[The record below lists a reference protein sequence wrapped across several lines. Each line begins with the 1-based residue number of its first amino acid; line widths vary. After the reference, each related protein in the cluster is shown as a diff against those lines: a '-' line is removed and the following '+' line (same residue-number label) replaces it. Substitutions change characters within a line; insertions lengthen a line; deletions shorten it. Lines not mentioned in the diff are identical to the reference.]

1 MKNYDFIFPLGFS
14 CGATQAL
21 RAAGLQFAS
30 YPLDWVGSPGIVQ
43 SAQLVAD
50 GFEGWLEADDLKLWD
65 VRHGPGFNTRIY
77 RNQKNGFGFSHEFSD
92 FFPFAATY
100 PKVRETYDR
109 RSRRF
114 LERFEAAKKVLA
126 VYMEIPFR
134 KCPDVAQIAEGRR
147 LLRLKAPSAEIDM
160 LVFYAEPGVRVPEV
174 RSETEGITL
183 VACDYRKFDEGEI
196 THFVEY
202 ELLVPYL
209 KANYTITDTRTDE
222 DRKTY
227 EAILKNNDTW
237 RWGVG
242 KSRLRQWWNQR
253 VYKLYRGLEK
263 YLQKRNL
270 IDKEGPL
277 WFVEK

>member
-43 SAQLVAD
+43 SAQVVVD
-50 GFEGWLEADDLKLWD
+50 GFSGWFEADDLKLWD

-92 FFPFAATY
+92 FFPFKVTY

-109 RSRRF
+109 RSARF
-114 LERFEAAKKVLA
+114 LERFASAKKILA

-134 KCPDVAQIAEGRR
+134 GCPDVAQIAEARR
-147 LLRLKAPSAEIDM
+147 LLQLKAPSAKIDM
-160 LVFYAEPGVRVPEV
+160 LVFYAEPGVQVPEV
-174 RSETEGITL
+174 RSETDGITI

-202 ELLVPYL
+202 GLLVPYL
-209 KANYTITDTRTDE
+209 KANYAITDTRTEE
-222 DRKTY
+222 DCKAY
-227 EAILKNNDTW
+227 EAVLKNNDTW
-237 RWGVG
+237 RWGIG

-263 YLQKRNL
+263 YLQKCNL